1 MLGGRSSPH
10 SPRTPGSHRVNWQ
23 LFTLELDDLNTLT
36 NFPVLYF
43 YSYIFSFSFSFCVP
57 PELCE
62 AFHPFTLEQAW
73 AFLVPGWCEVYEILI
88 GSYIYHIKHCQR
100 HNGPMLCHICA
111 VLNVFLASIQTSMLQ
126 IHQAHTGQWAVFYY
140 DECCVVQ
147 LYLNFIWDCI
157 CYLAIWDCICYLAIW
172 DCTYTW
178 FEIGYPGQ
186 FAVLWQE
193 KEGFSVPRSSQEEML
208 KTCSGCR
215 SNY

>member
-1 MLGGRSSPH
+1 MGLKLSSLLP
-10 SPRTPGSHRVNWQ
+10 PTGSNRVNWQ

-62 AFHPFTLEQAW
+62 AFHPLTLEQAW

-88 GSYIYHIKHCQR
+88 GSYVYHIKHCQR

-126 IHQAHTGQWAVFYY
+126 IHLAHTGQWAVFYY
-140 DECCVVQ
+140 DRCCVVQ
-147 LYLNFIWDCI
+147 LHIHYIW
-157 CYLAIWDCICYLAIW
+157 
-172 DCTYTW
+172 
-178 FEIGYPGQ
+178 IGYPGQ

-208 KTCSGCR
+208 KTCSECQ